1 MYAIGRKMWAEWA
14 NQLGC
19 KHSGRAE
26 GKLVSFMYTGKSQ
39 SQTVWGCRMYLNLLQ
54 DGRKGKGGKRERSGD
69 KLLSC
74 FLLSLLSFAFCLYK
88 EKEIR
93 NYLFPC

>member
-1 MYAIGRKMWAEWA
+1 MNSNASILVGRRESWFPFSTQASLDPKQFGAV
-14 NQLGC
+14 GC
-19 KHSGRAE
+19 ILIFCEMKERGRVE
-26 GKLVSFMYTGKSQ
+26 
-39 SQTVWGCRMYLNLLQ
+39 
-54 DGRKGKGGKRERSGD
+54 RERSGD